1 MHPLLPAE
9 PRESYTLFHF
19 LRLWYA
25 ALMRHEKNALPSRTA
40 PTNLLALDEEGMS
53 RLVEQ
58 FGWPRYRTGQIL
70 RWLYQRRAQDIYQ
83 MTDLGQADRTALA
96 LQATIQR
103 AARCTVFQSVDHTRK
118 LVLTLNDGLTVE
130 TVLIPDEDRL
140 TICVST
146 QVGCTLDCGFCLT
159 GTMGLKRNLKPH
171 EIMEQVLTAQ
181 DRLDPSERIT
191 NLVFMGMGE
200 PLANMEALSE
210 AIRRLTNKPWGLG
223 WSPRRITVS
232 TAGLAARLKDIA
244 PLGVNL
250 AISLNATTDDQ
261 RATLMPAV
269 NGIASLKTLL
279 AACRRYP
286 LPPTRRLTF
295 EYVLLAGVND
305 HADDARRLT
314 KLVRGIAC
322 KINLI
327 PFNEFPGNPFRR
339 PSEGAISAFQAIVR
353 QAGLDVFI
361 RKSRGRDVLGACGQL
376 GNLSPEYAVRA
387 LTQIEFR
394 C

>member
-1 MHPLLPAE
+1 
-9 PRESYTLFHF
+9 
-19 LRLWYA
+19 
-25 ALMRHEKNALPSRTA
+25 MRHEKNTLPSGAA
-40 PTNLLALDEEGMS
+40 PTNLLALDEEGMG
-53 RLVEQ
+53 RLVQQ
-58 FGWPRYRTGQIL
+58 FGWPRYRTYQIL
-70 RWLYQRRAQDIYQ
+70 RWLYQRRTKDINQ
-83 MTDLGQADRTALA
+83 MTDLSRSQRAALA
-96 LQATIQR
+96 SQATISR
-103 AARCTVFQSVDHTRK
+103 TASCTVFRSIDHTRK
-118 LVLTLNDGLTVE
+118 LVLTLSDGLTVE

-140 TICVST
+140 TLCIST

-159 GTMGLKRNLKPH
+159 GTMGLKRNLKPS
-171 EIMEQVLTAQ
+171 EIMEQVL
-181 DRLDPSERIT
+181 
-191 NLVFMGMGE
+191 GE

-210 AIRRLTNKPWGLG
+210 AIRRLTNKPWGVG

-232 TAGLAARLKDIA
+232 TAGLAARLKDIP

-261 RATLMPAV
+261 RASLMPAV
-269 NGIASLKTLL
+269 NRIASLKTLL

-314 KLVRGIAC
+314 KLVRGVAC

-327 PFNEFPGNPFRR
+327 PFNEFPGSPFRR
-339 PSEGAISAFQAIVR
+339 PSERDISTFQAIVR
-353 QAGLDVFI
+353 QAGLDVFV

-376 GNLSPEYAVRA
+376 GNLSPEYAARA
-387 LTQIEFR
+387 LTQIESR

>member
-1 MHPLLPAE
+1 
-9 PRESYTLFHF
+9 
-19 LRLWYA
+19 
-25 ALMRHEKNALPSRTA
+25 MRHEKNALPSRTA

-58 FGWPRYRTGQIL
+58 FGWPAYRIGQIL
-70 RWLYQRRAQDIYQ
+70 RWLYQHRVKDINQ
-83 MTDLGQADRTALA
+83 MTDLGQAERTALA
-96 LQATIQR
+96 SLAMIPR
-103 AARCTVFQSVDHTRK
+103 AAGCTVFRSIDHTRK
-118 LVLTLNDGLTVE
+118 LVLMLNDGLTVE

-140 TICVST
+140 TLCVST

-159 GTMGLKRNLKPH
+159 GTMGLKRNLKSH

-181 DRLDPSERIT
+181 DLLGPGERIT

-244 PLGVNL
+244 RLGVNL

-305 HADDARRLT
+305 HVDDARRLT

-327 PFNEFPGNPFRR
+327 PFNGFPGNPFRR

-361 RKSRGRDVLGACGQL
+361 RKSRGRDVRGACGQL
-376 GNLSPEYAVRA
+376 GSLSPEYAVRA
-387 LTQIEFR
+387 LTQIESR

>member
-1 MHPLLPAE
+1 
-9 PRESYTLFHF
+9 
-19 LRLWYA
+19 
-25 ALMRHEKNALPSRTA
+25 MRHEKNALPSRTA

-58 FGWPRYRTGQIL
+58 FGWPAYRTGQIL
-70 RWLYQRRAQDIYQ
+70 RWLYQHRVKDINQ
-83 MTDLGQADRTALA
+83 MTDLGQAERTALA
-96 LQATIQR
+96 SRATIPR
-103 AARCTVFQSVDHTRK
+103 AAGCTVFRSIDHTRK
-118 LVLTLNDGLTVE
+118 LVLMLNDGLTVE

-140 TICVST
+140 TLCVST

-159 GTMGLKRNLKPH
+159 GTMGLKRNLKSH

-181 DRLDPSERIT
+181 DLLGPRERIT

-223 WSPRRITVS
+223 WSPSRITVS

-244 PLGVNL
+244 RLGVNL

-261 RATLMPAV
+261 RASLMPAV
-269 NGIASLKTLL
+269 NGIASLKLLL
-279 AACRRYP
+279 AACRRFYF
-286 LPPTRRLTF
+286 PPRRLDAF
-295 EYVLLAGVND
+295 EYVLRAAVTGQ
-305 HADDARRLT
+305 ADDARRLT

-327 PFNEFPGNPFRR
+327 PFNEFPGSPFRR

-353 QAGLDVFI
+353 QASLDVFV

-376 GNLSPEYAVRA
+376 GNLSPEYAERA
-387 LTQIEFR
+387 LTQIEYR

>member
-1 MHPLLPAE
+1 
-9 PRESYTLFHF
+9 
-19 LRLWYA
+19 
-25 ALMRHEKNALPSRTA
+25 MRHEQDAHLARTA
-40 PTNLLALDEEGMS
+40 PTNLLALGEEEMG
-53 RLVEQ
+53 RLVQQ
-58 FGWPRYRTGQIL
+58 FGWPRFRTRQIL
-70 RWLYQRRAQDIYQ
+70 RWLYQRRVKDINQ
-83 MTDLGQADRTALA
+83 MTDLGRSERAALA
-96 LQATIQR
+96 SHATIPR
-103 AARCTVFQSVDHTRK
+103 AARCTVFRSIDHTRK
-118 LVLTLNDGLTVE
+118 LVLTLSDGLTVE

-140 TICVST
+140 TLCAST

-159 GTMGLKRNLKPH
+159 GRMGLKRNLHPS

-181 DRLDPSERIT
+181 DCLEPTERIT

-232 TAGLAARLKDIA
+232 TAGLAGRLKYIA

-261 RATLMPAV
+261 RARLMPAV
-269 NGIASLKTLL
+269 NRIASLKTLI

-305 HADDARRLT
+305 HDDDARRLA
-314 KLVRGIAC
+314 KLVRGISC

-327 PFNEFPGNPFRR
+327 PFNEFPGSPFRR
-339 PSEGAISAFQAIVR
+339 PSERSISTFQAIVR
-353 QAGLDVFI
+353 QTGLDVFV

-376 GNLSPEYAVRA
+376 GNLSPEYTVRA
-387 LTQIEFR
+387 LTQIESR

>member
-1 MHPLLPAE
+1 MG
-9 PRESYTLFHF
+9 
-19 LRLWYA
+19 
-25 ALMRHEKNALPSRTA
+25 HEIDAFPSRTA
-40 PTNLLALDEEGMS
+40 PANLLALDEEGMR
-53 RLVEQ
+53 RLVQ
-58 FGWPRYRTGQIL
+58 QLGWPRYRTGQIL
-70 RWLYQRRAQDIYQ
+70 RWLYQRRAKDINQ
-83 MTDLGQADRTALA
+83 MTDLGQAERTALT
-96 LQATIQR
+96 LLATIPR
-103 AARCTVFQSVDHTRK
+103 AAGCTVLCSIDHTRK
-118 LVLTLNDGLTVE
+118 LVLTLSDGLTVE

-140 TICVST
+140 TLCVST

-181 DRLDPSERIT
+181 DRLDPGERIT

-261 RATLMPAV
+261 RAHLMPAV

-305 HADDARRLT
+305 QADDARRLT
-314 KLVRGIAC
+314 KLVRGITC

-327 PFNEFPGNPFRR
+327 PFNEFPGSPFRR
-339 PSEGAISAFQAIVR
+339 PSDGAISAFQAIVR
-353 QAGLDVFI
+353 QAGLDVFV

-376 GNLSPEYAVRA
+376 GNLSPGYAERA
-387 LTQIEFR
+387 LTQIESR

>member
-1 MHPLLPAE
+1 
-9 PRESYTLFHF
+9 
-19 LRLWYA
+19 
-25 ALMRHEKNALPSRTA
+25 MRHANDTIASPSS
-40 PTNLLALDEEGMS
+40 PTNLLSLDEAEMS
-53 RLVEQ
+53 QLVQ
-58 FGWPRYRTGQIL
+58 RFGWPRYRTGQIL
-70 RWLYQRRAQDIYQ
+70 RWLYQRRTKDINQ
-83 MTDLGQADRTALA
+83 MTDLGQAERTALA
-96 LQATIQR
+96 SLATIPR
-103 AARCTVFQSVDHTRK
+103 VAGCTVFRSSDHTRK
-118 LVLTLNDGLTVE
+118 LALTLNDGLTVE

-140 TICVST
+140 TLCVST
-146 QVGCTLDCGFCLT
+146 QGGCTLDCGFCLT
-159 GTMGLKRNLKPH
+159 GTMGLKRNLKAH
-171 EIMEQVLTAQ
+171 EIMEQVLTTQ
-181 DRLDPSERIT
+181 DRLDSGERIT

-210 AIRRLTNKPWGLG
+210 AIRRLTNKSWGLG

-232 TAGLAARLKDIA
+232 TAGLAARLKDVA

-261 RATLMPAV
+261 RASLMPTV

-295 EYVLLAGVND
+295 EYVLLGGVND
-305 HADDARRLT
+305 HADDARRLI

-327 PFNEFPGNPFRR
+327 PFNEFPGSSFSSP
-339 PSEGAISAFQAIVR
+339 PEGNIAAFQAIVR
-353 QAGLDVFI
+353 QAGLDAYVGN
-361 RKSRGRDVLGACGQL
+361 RRGGDVLGACWQL
-376 GNLSPEYAVRA
+376 GNLSSESAVPV
-387 LTQIEFR
+387 LTQIESR

>member
-1 MHPLLPAE
+1 MAYERDSLASHTVPA
-9 PRESYTLFHF
+9 
-19 LRLWYA
+19 
-25 ALMRHEKNALPSRTA
+25 
-40 PTNLLALDEEGMS
+40 NLLALDEEEMG
-53 RLVEQ
+53 RLVRQ
-58 FGWPRYRTGQIL
+58 FGWPRYRTGQIM
-70 RWLYQRRAQDIYQ
+70 RWLYQRRAKDINQ
-83 MTDLGQADRTALA
+83 MTDLGQTERTALA
-96 LQATIQR
+96 SQATIPR
-103 AARCTVFQSVDHTRK
+103 ASGCTVFRSIDHTRK
-118 LVLTLNDGLTVE
+118 LVLTLSDGLTVE
-130 TVLIPDEDRL
+130 TVLIPDENRL
-140 TICVST
+140 TLCVST

-210 AIRRLTNKPWGLG
+210 AIRRLTNKRWGLG

-261 RATLMPAV
+261 RASLMPAV
-269 NGIASLKTLL
+269 NRIASLRTLL

-305 HADDARRLT
+305 HADDARRLI
-314 KLVRGIAC
+314 KLVRGISC

-339 PSEGAISAFQAIVR
+339 PSEGNISAFQTIVR
-353 QAGLDVFI
+353 QAGLDVFV

-376 GNLSPEYAVRA
+376 GNLAPQYAEHA
-387 LTQIEFR
+387 LTQIEPR

>member
-1 MHPLLPAE
+1 
-9 PRESYTLFHF
+9 
-19 LRLWYA
+19 
-25 ALMRHEKNALPSRTA
+25 
-40 PTNLLALDEEGMS
+40 
-53 RLVEQ
+53 
-58 FGWPRYRTGQIL
+58 
-70 RWLYQRRAQDIYQ
+70 
-83 MTDLGQADRTALA
+83 
-96 LQATIQR
+96 
-103 AARCTVFQSVDHTRK
+103 
-118 LVLTLNDGLTVE
+118 
-130 TVLIPDEDRL
+130 
-140 TICVST
+140 
-146 QVGCTLDCGFCLT
+146 
-159 GTMGLKRNLKPH
+159 
-171 EIMEQVLTAQ
+171 
-181 DRLDPSERIT
+181 
-191 NLVFMGMGE
+191 MGMGE

-210 AIRRLTNKPWGLG
+210 AIRRLTNKSWGLG

-261 RATLMPAV
+261 RASLMPAV

-286 LPPTRRLTF
+286 LRPTRRLTF

-339 PSEGAISAFQAIVR
+339 PSEHDISAFQTIVR
-353 QAGLDVFI
+353 QAGLDVFV
-361 RKSRGRDVLGACGQL
+361 RKSRGLDVLGACGQL
-376 GNLSPEYAVRA
+376 GNLAPQYTERG
-387 LTQIEFR
+387 LTQIEPR

>member
-1 MHPLLPAE
+1 MQ
-9 PRESYTLFHF
+9 Y
-19 LRLWYA
+19 
-25 ALMRHEKNALPSRTA
+25 EKNALSSCTT
-40 PTNLLALDEEGMS
+40 PTNLLALDEKGMGQ
-53 RLVEQ
+53 LVQQ
-58 FGWPRYRTGQIL
+58 FGWPRYRTGQIM
-70 RWLYQRRAQDIYQ
+70 RWLYQGRAKDINQ
-83 MTDLGQADRTALA
+83 MTDLGQAERTALA
-96 LQATIQR
+96 SLATISR
-103 AARCTVFQSVDHTRK
+103 ATGCTVFRSIDHTKK

-130 TVLIPDEDRL
+130 TVLIPDADRL
-140 TICVST
+140 TLCVST

-159 GTMGLKRNLKPH
+159 GTMGLKRNLKPS

-181 DRLDPSERIT
+181 DRLDPGERIT

-223 WSPRRITVS
+223 WSPKRITVS

-261 RATLMPAV
+261 RASLMPAV

-305 HADDARRLT
+305 QADDARRLT
-314 KLVRGIAC
+314 RLVRGISC

-327 PFNEFPGNPFRR
+327 PFNEFPGSPFRR
-339 PSEGAISAFQAIVR
+339 PSEGDISAFQTIVR
-353 QAGLDVFI
+353 QAGLDVFV

-376 GNLSPEYAVRA
+376 GNLSPEYAERA
-387 LTQIEFR
+387 LTQIESR